1 MIAVQDVNKIYPPNR
16 QVLHNVSLELVEG
29 DRLILLGPN
38 GAGKT
43 TLIRCI
49 TGLTAPDSGSIYVN
63 GVDVVRHPDEARESI
78 AVVFEEADN
87 SYSYL
92 TVLENLLYFGLLNK
106 WSRAEAKRRAERMMA
121 VLNLTPYAER
131 LTQTL
136 SRGMKQKLAF
146 AIALM
151 KGAPFLFLDEPT
163 LGLDVESQHHIR
175 TMLTEENQ
183 WWKAVLITTH
193 DIPFAHAVG
202 NKFVFI
208 QGGKIVW
215 SGTKE
220 HFSTPADLETHFL
233 AAIRSNLSV

>member
-1 MIAVQDVNKIYPPNR
+1 VIQ
-16 QVLHNVSLELVEG
+16 
-29 DRLILLGPN
+29 
-38 GAGKT
+38 
-43 TLIRCI
+43 
-49 TGLTAPDSGSIYVN
+49 
-63 GVDVVRHPDEARESI
+63 
-78 AVVFEEADN
+78 
-87 SYSYL
+87 
-92 TVLENLLYFGLLNK
+92 
-106 WSRAEAKRRAERMMA
+106 
-121 VLNLTPYAER
+121 
-131 LTQTL
+131 
-136 SRGMKQKLAF
+136 KQKKRFLPH
-146 AIALM
+146 LLPLVVEVGVSSPKTM